1 MKKDASYIEFPIPAG
16 LDLTG
21 LEEGEEK
28 EVLAL
33 IRKKGGAACLIS
45 VDGVE
50 LSAAAPSNVEDYP
63 AEEEDAYAQYSAR
76 AKESLI

>member
-16 LDLTG
+16 LDLSG
-21 LEEGEEK
+21 LESGEEK

-33 IRKKGGAACLIS
+33 IRKKGDAACLIS

-50 LSAAAPSNVEDYP
+50 LSTAPSNVEDQP
-63 AEEEDAYAQYSAR
+63 IEDAYAQYSAR
-76 AKESLI
+76 AKESLQ